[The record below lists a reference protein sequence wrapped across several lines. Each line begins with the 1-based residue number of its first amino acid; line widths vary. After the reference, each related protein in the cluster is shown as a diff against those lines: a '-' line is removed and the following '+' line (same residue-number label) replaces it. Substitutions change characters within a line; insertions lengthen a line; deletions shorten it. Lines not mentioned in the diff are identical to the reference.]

1 MSNSPAALLLGAF
14 LGLAACR
21 NVSPAGVHVSSE
33 PPGASVRVNGADS
46 GWVTPCQLALDVE
59 REHELEVTL
68 TGFAPRRILLVPDE
82 RRSFVSWN
90 QGVNG
95 LRTRQ
100 KVPFLMPA
108 NDLLLPFLE
117 VETLAPGRIFVRLR
131 PGPQ

>member
-1 MSNSPAALLLGAF
+1 MPIPLPAILLGA
-14 LGLAACR
+14 LLALVSCR

-33 PPGASVRVNGADS
+33 PPGATVLVNGVDT
-46 GWVTPCQLALDVE
+46 GWVTPCDLALDVE
-59 REHELEVTL
+59 QEHELEVAME
-68 TGFAPRRILLVPDE
+68 GFAPRRIRLLPDE

-100 KVPFLMPA
+100 HVPILMPT

-117 VETLAPGRIFVRLR
+117 VEALAPGRIFVRLR
-131 PGPQ
+131 PGSQ